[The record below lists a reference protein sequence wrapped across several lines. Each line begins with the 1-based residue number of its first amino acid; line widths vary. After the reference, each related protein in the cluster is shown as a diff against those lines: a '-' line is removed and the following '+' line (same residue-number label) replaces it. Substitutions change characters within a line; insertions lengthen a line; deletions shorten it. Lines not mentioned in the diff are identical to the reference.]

1 MQIIY
6 LFPDQGGGM
15 VIDLKLLKFQKARS
29 TPFSR
34 KAFALENKTENSD
47 SKLTLSVEDSDSAA

>member
-6 LFPDQGGGM
+6 LF
-15 VIDLKLLKFQKARS
+15 IDLKLLKFQKARS

-47 SKLTLSVEDSDSAA
+47 SKLTLSVQDSDSAA